1 MADGRQDGDATT
13 DARALRHTAPP
24 SRVVVTAGHVDH
36 GKSTLVEWLTGTN
49 PDRLEEERRRGLT
62 IDLGFASVLL
72 DSGVEVGIVDVPGHI
87 RFLKNMVAG
96 VGAVDACLFVVS
108 AMEGWKPQTE
118 DHLRILD
125 VIGVRHGVVALTHA
139 AVVDDDRLAAA
150 TEEVAEHVAGTFLEG
165 APIVAVDV
173 PGHIGTD
180 GPGGLRTVLDTMVR
194 AVPAPADR
202 DRPRLW
208 IDRAFAIRGAG
219 AVVTGTLAG
228 GTVSVGDR
236 MDVVPIGSAAP
247 IAVRVRG
254 LESYGRRIEVATP
267 GRRLAVN
274 LAGAD
279 RHSVAR
285 GAALVRA
292 SQWHRCAVAD
302 AALTTVPGLSHP
314 VSHRGAYLAHLG
326 TGEQA
331 VRLRVVG
338 GSSEISPGETGTVRL
353 WLGAP
358 LPLAPGDRFILRD
371 AGRQEVVGGGTVL
384 DVAPVRPV
392 AKATPS
398 ISVARVVAER
408 AWVDAEQLE
417 RLTGAPATP
426 TLGRWVVDPDAL
438 AATRAAVEARVRAAG
453 PTGLDVSLL
462 DERERAVAATMEV
475 LTVSHGI
482 ARLAGGEDM
491 TLAEHPYL
499 EALRAAPFMPPL
511 PDGVDRNDLRRLVRS
526 GLVVETNGVWFAQS
540 ALEEA
545 ARRVAT
551 LLEGMP
557 EGVRVSDVRDVL
569 GASRK
574 YVLAL
579 LAHFDSSGI
588 TRRNGDFRTAGPNL
602 PNPHDLLNPRDLP
615 NPRIDDASARQ
626 GGPP

>member
-1 MADGRQDGDATT
+1 MADGRQDGDVTA
-13 DARALRHTAPP
+13 DAGAPTRSVPP

-49 PDRLEEERRRGLT
+49 PDRLEEEQRRGLT
-62 IDLGFASVLL
+62 IDLGFASVML
-72 DSGVEVGIVDVPGHI
+72 DSGIEVGIVDVPGHI

-139 AVVDDDRLAAA
+139 ALVGEDRLAEA
-150 TEEVAEHVAGTFLEG
+150 TEEVAEHVAGTFLER

-173 PGHIGTD
+173 PGHVGTD
-180 GPGGLRTVLDTMVR
+180 GPDGLRAALETMVR
-194 AVPAPADR
+194 AVPPPADR
-202 DRPRLW
+202 GRPRLW
-208 IDRAFAIRGAG
+208 IDRSFAIRGAG

-228 GTVSVGDR
+228 GAVSVGDR
-236 MDVVPIGSAAP
+236 MDVVPIGAAP
-247 IAVRVRG
+247 PIPVRVRG
-254 LESYGRRIEVATP
+254 LESYGRRIEVAAP

-279 RHSVAR
+279 HHSVAR

-292 SQWHRCAVAD
+292 AQWHRCAVAD

-314 VSHRGAYLAHLG
+314 VSHRGAFLAHLG
-326 TGEQA
+326 TGEQS

-338 GSSEISPGETGTVRL
+338 SASEIAPGESGTVRL
-353 WLGAP
+353 WLSAP

-384 DVAPVRPV
+384 DVAPVRSV
-392 AKATPS
+392 AKAAPS
-398 ISVARVVAER
+398 MSVARVVAER
-408 AWVDAEQLE
+408 GWVDADQLE

-438 AATRAAVEARVRAAG
+438 AATRAAVDARVRAAG

-462 DERERAVAATMEV
+462 DERARAVAATMKT

-482 ARLAGGEDM
+482 ARLADAED
-491 TLAEHPYL
+491 LALADHPYL
-499 EALRAAPFMPPL
+499 HALRAAPFTPPP

-545 ARRVAT
+545 ARRVAR
-551 LLEGMP
+551 LLEEMP
-557 EGVRVSDVRDVL
+557 DGVRVSDVRDVL

-588 TRRNGDFRTAGPNL
+588 TRRNGDFRTGGPNL
-602 PNPHDLLNPRDLP
+602 PDPHR
-615 NPRIDDASARQ
+615 DDAHAHQ
-626 GGPP
+626 GGLP